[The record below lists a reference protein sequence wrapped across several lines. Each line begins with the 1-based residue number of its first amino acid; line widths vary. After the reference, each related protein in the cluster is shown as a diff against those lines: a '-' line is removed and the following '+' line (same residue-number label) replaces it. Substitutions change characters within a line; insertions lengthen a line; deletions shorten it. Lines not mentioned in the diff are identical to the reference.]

1 MMITSGVVLSTLSR
15 TAMAADV
22 SKLESAEDLHR
33 YIIGIS
39 MMVMSLLCT
48 GILGLLQERTYGKYG
63 PCWREGLFYTV

>member
-1 MMITSGVVLSTLSR
+1 MIITSGVVLSTLSR
-15 TAMAADV
+15 TSMAADV